1 MDANDFVRFVGI
13 PAAVALGGV
22 AVSTLAWRAMRDR
35 IDEGSARF
43 MDDLARGTFAFV
55 FFLLAFTVAEGRE
68 NMSRARA
75 VVVEEASVLRQ
86 IARQVGPEA
95 RASLDAYARSVVED
109 EWRTLGLRPPTASA
123 ESDDAFAAVIDAC
136 VARRSPA
143 IDEDLARPEHQRA
156 QRLQLAHAGSPPAY
170 WAVISIL
177 MVAGCVLYG
186 VVVSTPARRRA
197 LALYLAGFGLVIA
210 LVLELEHPFAG
221 LVRVTPEA
229 LQGVLD
235 ARFVPTTR

>member
-1 MDANDFVRFVGI
+1 MDANDLVRFIGV
-13 PAAVALGGV
+13 PAAVALGG
-22 AVSTLAWRAMRDR
+22 ACASTAAWRALHGR

-86 IARQVGPEA
+86 MSRQAEPGV

-109 EWRTLGLRPPTASA
+109 EWQTLGLRPPTASG
-123 ESDDAFAAVIDAC
+123 ESDEAFAAVIDAC
-136 VARRSPA
+136 VARPSPSTDA
-143 IDEDLARPEHQRA
+143 DLARLEHLRA
-156 QRLQLAHAGSPPAY
+156 QRLQLAHAGSPPAF
-170 WAVISIL
+170 WAVICIL

-186 VVVSTPARRRA
+186 AVVGTPARRRA

-210 LVLELEHPFAG
+210 LVLELERPFAG

-229 LQGVLD
+229 LEGVVG
-235 ARFVPTTR
+235 APGGR

>member
-1 MDANDFVRFVGI
+1 MDANDLVRFIGI

-22 AVSTLAWRAMRDR
+22 VVSTLAWRLMRDR

-75 VVVEEASVLRQ
+75 VVVEEASVLREM
-86 IARQVGPEA
+86 ARQVGPEA

-109 EWRTLGLRPPTASA
+109 EWQTLGLRPPAASA
-123 ESDDAFAAVIDAC
+123 ESDDAFAKVIDAC
-136 VARRSPA
+136 VARPSPA
-143 IDEDLARPEHQRA
+143 IDEDLARLEHLRA
-156 QRLQLAHAGSPPAY
+156 QRLQLAHAGSPPAF

-186 VVVSTPARRRA
+186 AAVSTPARRRA

-210 LVLELEHPFAG
+210 LVLELERPFAG

-229 LQGVLD
+229 LQGVAG
-235 ARFVPTTR
+235 ARFGASMP